1 MVAVDAIEH
10 GNRSCIMENI
20 TNIYDERM
28 PRIQT
33 TPRYSAYVKIAEGCN
48 NGCTFCII
56 PKVRGAFRSR
66 TIESI
71 KAEETI
77 GCIRVKG
84 SFLSLKIRL
93 VTVVLI

>member
-48 NGCTFCII
+48 MVVPSVLFQRC
-56 PKVRGAFRSR
+56 VVHSA
-66 TIESI
+66 
-71 KAEETI
+71 
-77 GCIRVKG
+77 
-84 SFLSLKIRL
+84 
-93 VTVVLI
+93 VVLSSLLRPK